1 MKSLTLKWSG
11 QPAALAFFGFLR
23 CSEMTVPT
31 DSAYDPST
39 HLSISDI
46 QVDHPSSPTVLQVNI
61 KSSKTDPF
69 RKGIHLYLGETGCDL
84 CPVAAVVA
92 YLCIRGMKPGPLFM
106 FSDGRYLTRQRFVN
120 LVRSALEESG
130 INYKLYCS
138 HSFRIGA
145 ATTAA
150 AQGIEDSVIKTL
162 GRWESAAYL
171 RYVKIPRSQLA
182 SYSGILTSP

>member
-1 MKSLTLKWSG
+1 MYS
-11 QPAALAFFGFLR
+11 
-23 CSEMTVPT
+23 
-31 DSAYDPST
+31 
-39 HLSISDI
+39 
-46 QVDHPSSPTVLQVNI
+46 
-61 KSSKTDPF
+61 
-69 RKGIHLYLGETGCDL
+69 GETGCDL

-106 FSDGRYLTRQRFVN
+106 FSDGRYL
-120 LVRSALEESG
+120 EESG
-130 INYKLYCS
+130 IDYKLYCS